1 MDDDP
6 DPGFGGEWSLEKLD
20 CLEDYLEAFVRA
32 LRVKFRVLMYVD
44 AFAGKGWH
52 RVRHAT
58 KPVSSDG
65 PQHVIAEGSA
75 LRAMRP
81 ENRFD
86 IYRFNDLD
94 SQHVREL
101 RNFIEQARKRLLPPV
116 DARVEQ
122 TDANTFLLHVAEE
135 LKAARSRNQ
144 TRAVAML
151 DPFGMQVN
159 WASLCAL
166 GSTHSVDVWY
176 LVPLGAIARLAPRHG
191 NVPHGWHLRMVTCF
205 GDPDWQQYFY
215 REDMTPDL
223 FGANRRL
230 ERQVGMDVVIRFVE
244 HRLKL
249 AFPGGLARRPLL
261 LGPARRAPLFGLF
274 FAMANPEPKARA
286 VAMRIANH
294 LIERT

>member
-6 DPGFGGEWSLEKLD
+6 DPGFGGGWSLEKLD
-20 CLEDYLEAFVRA
+20 CLEDYLKAFVRA
-32 LRVKFRVLMYVD
+32 LRDKFRVLMYVD

-58 KPVSSDG
+58 RPVSSDG
-65 PQHVIAEGSA
+65 SQHVIAEGSA
-75 LRAMRP
+75 MRAMRP

-94 SQHVREL
+94 SRHVQEL
-101 RNFIEQARKRLLPPV
+101 RDFIEQARQRLLPSV
-116 DARVEQ
+116 DASVEQ
-122 TDANTFLLHVAEE
+122 TDANTFLLRVAEE
-135 LKAARSRNQ
+135 LKAARSCNQ

-159 WASLCAL
+159 WESLCAL

-176 LVPLGAIARLAPRHG
+176 LVPLGAIARLAPRYS
-191 NVPHGWHLRMVTCF
+191 NVRPGWHRRMVTCF
-205 GDPDWQQYFY
+205 GDLQWQRYFY
-215 REDMTPDL
+215 REDLTPDL
-223 FGANRRL
+223 FGGNRRL

-274 FAMANPEPKARA
+274 FAMANPEPKATA
-286 VAMRIANH
+286 IAMRIANH
-294 LIERT
+294 LIKRK

>member
-1 MDDDP
+1 M
-6 DPGFGGEWSLEKLD
+6 
-20 CLEDYLEAFVRA
+20 
-32 LRVKFRVLMYVD
+32 
-44 AFAGKGWH
+44 
-52 RVRHAT
+52 
-58 KPVSSDG
+58 
-65 PQHVIAEGSA
+65 
-75 LRAMRP
+75 RAMRP

-86 IYRFNDLD
+86 IYRFNDLN
-94 SQHVREL
+94 SQHAHEL
-101 RNFIEQARKRLLPPV
+101 RDFIEQARKRLLPSV
-116 DARVEQ
+116 DASVEQ

-159 WASLCAL
+159 WESLCAL

-205 GDPDWQQYFY
+205 GDPDWQDFFY

-230 ERQVGMDVVIRFVE
+230 ERQEGMGVVIRFVE

-249 AFPGGLARRPLL
+249 AFPGGLAKRPLL

-274 FAMANPEPKARA
+274 FAMANPDPKARA

-294 LIERT
+294 LIERE